1 MRRMVQALGARVR
14 GSLLAAGEMTA
25 LVFLAVRSLH
35 ELFGPR
41 ARIILQVTIRQIYFT
56 GLQALTLTGLIAFLI
71 GGIVVIQ
78 AVTRLS
84 LLGAANFVGDLLVIA
99 VLRELG
105 PLITAVIVI
114 GRSGTAMA
122 AELATMRQRG
132 EVDDLEAMGIDPV
145 QYLFIPRVIGAVVS
159 LFCLMVYFDLL
170 AVLGGYAS
178 LGWQTGSPLSVYF
191 GAVNEAVTA
200 KDLALIPVK
209 AVLFGALFAIVS
221 CYRGLSV
228 GLSPTEIP
236 RASTGAV
243 VTSLI
248 GIFVLDS
255 ILATV
260 VYA

>member
-1 MRRMVQALGARVR
+1 MIQALGARVR
-14 GSLLAAGEMTA
+14 GSLLAAGEMTSLVA
-25 LVFLAVRSLH
+25 LALRSLP
-35 ELFGPR
+35 ELLGPR
-41 ARIILQVTIRQIYFT
+41 ARVILQVTIRQIYFT
-56 GLQALTLTGLIAFLI
+56 GIQALTLTGLVAFLI

-84 LLGAANFVGDLLVIA
+84 ILGAADFVGDLLVIA

-105 PLITAVIVI
+105 PLITAVVVI

-122 AELATMRQRG
+122 AEMATMRQRG
-132 EVDDLEAMGIDPV
+132 EVDDLEAMGIDPI
-145 QYLFIPRVIGAVVS
+145 QYLFIPRLIGAVVS
-159 LFCLMVYFDLL
+159 LFGLMVYFDLL
-170 AVLGGYAS
+170 AVVGGYAS
-178 LGWQTGSPLSVYF
+178 ISWQTGSPLSVYF
-191 GAVNEAVTA
+191 GAVTSAVTV
-200 KDLALIPVK
+200 KDLALIPAK
-209 AVLFGALFAIVS
+209 AVLFGTLFAIVS

-228 GLSPTEIP
+228 GISPTEIP
-236 RASTGAV
+236 KASTGAV